1 MSAENTLKKSAP
13 FAFWNGAPNGALFA
27 PFLAEALK
35 GNGNG
40 AKVRHSPPPMARR
53 SLAMPFL
60 TAFRELRRGGL
71 FNG

>member
-1 MSAENTLKKSAP
+1 MSMKNLAP
-13 FAFWNGAPNGALFA
+13 FGFWNGALNGAKVA
-27 PFLAEALK
+27 PFDAEALK

-53 SLAMPFL
+53 SLATPFL
-60 TAFRELRRGGL
+60 TAFRVLRRGGL